1 MAHKKGVGSTKNG
14 RDSKP
19 NFLGVKRSDGQ
30 PVTAGSII
38 LRQRGT
44 KIFPGLNVS
53 RGKDDTLFALI
64 DGKVKFQRKGK
75 TRKQVSVL
83 PLEKN

>member
-1 MAHKKGVGSTKNG
+1 MAHKKGMGSSKNV
-14 RDSKP
+14 RDSNP
-19 NFLGVKRSDGQ
+19 NYLGVKRADGQ
-30 PVTAGSII
+30 AITAGAII

-44 KIFPGLNVS
+44 KIFPGTNVS
-53 RGKDDTLFALI
+53 RGKDDTLFALV

-83 PLEKN
+83 PLDS